1 MIWSFYERNRSFS
14 QTHRFGAFVRHAQR
28 SKKVLFFIREDGF
41 DTLRL
46 IEPFSV
52 VLQISWPAPFFAA
65 LRPLA
70 RLSSPAVP
78 SRRSFPRSS
87 LCDHS
92 RHWPS
97 REHTIF
103 DSQWFD
109 PTAFGPA
116 RLPAPRYLEKLF
128 MALQF
133 QASQLS
139 ESKHLSYLKTA
150 HDRLR
155 YELFQRLG
163 LLYSAIVDADTTANQ
178 QRTAG
183 DEVSLVWLH
192 HCNLFLPASIR
203 MWVRSSTTGI
213 RRDEV
218 YMSRF
223 SFSHF
228 SQFIVISHTACTVR
242 MVIEESSP
250 VRSGHSAPH
259 DSFEY

>member
-1 MIWSFYERNRSFS
+1 MIWSFYERNRSSS

-41 DTLRL
+41 DTLRW

-52 VLQISWPAPFFAA
+52 VLQISWPAAFFAA

-109 PTAFGPA
+109 PAAFGPA

-139 ESKHLSYLKTA
+139 EDCPRPTP
-150 HDRLR
+150 LR
-155 YELFQRLG
+155 
-163 LLYSAIVDADTTANQ
+163 T
-178 QRTAG
+178 
-183 DEVSLVWLH
+183 
-192 HCNLFLPASIR
+192 LPALG
-203 MWVRSSTTGI
+203 SSLQRH
-213 RRDEV
+213 RRRR
-218 YMSRF
+218 YYSKPAAHCR
-223 SFSHF
+223 
-228 SQFIVISHTACTVR
+228 
-242 MVIEESSP
+242 
-250 VRSGHSAPH
+250 
-259 DSFEY
+259 